1 MLKNQK
7 CKMLYIYSLI
17 SIQILKPK
25 NKKSITMK
33 QNDLQMQKKCLLC
46 LKKFVGMVIQASW
59 WQQLGC
65 FGGTVSFCY

>member
-1 MLKNQK
+1 
-7 CKMLYIYSLI
+7 
-17 SIQILKPK
+17 
-25 NKKSITMK
+25 MK
-33 QNDLQMQKKCLLC
+33 QNDLQMQKKKCLLC